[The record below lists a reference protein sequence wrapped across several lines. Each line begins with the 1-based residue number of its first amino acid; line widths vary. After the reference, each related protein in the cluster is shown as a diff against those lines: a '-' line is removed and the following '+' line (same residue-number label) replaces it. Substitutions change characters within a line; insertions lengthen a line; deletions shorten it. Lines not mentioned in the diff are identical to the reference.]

1 MIQTPFHLN
10 GKTILVTGASSGIGR
25 QIAVSISLMGGKLI
39 LTGRN
44 PEELQKTK
52 TLLHGSGHTAITADL
67 LKENE
72 RKTLLD
78 TMTAVD
84 GFVHCAGVVHPFPI
98 KFIDQKKIDETM
110 KINYEAPVL
119 LTGGLLKNKKLN
131 KNASVVFM
139 SSISG
144 QHPHKGGALYG
155 SAKAAIETFAKVV
168 ALENYTQGI
177 RCNVLSPGMVITP
190 MYKQA
195 EQEMSK
201 EEMDKHV
208 ARYPLGAGQPEDVAN
223 AAVFFLSDAS
233 RWITGVNLTLDG
245 GFLLEG

>member
-1 MIQTPFHLN
+1 MSTTPFHLH

-25 QIAVSISLMGGKLI
+25 QIAVSISRMGGQLV
-39 LTGRN
+39 LSGRN
-44 PEELQKTK
+44 SDELQQTQ
-52 TLLHGSGHTAITADL
+52 TLLTGSGHTIIAADL
-67 LKENE
+67 LNENE
-72 RKTLLD
+72 RKILLES
-78 TMTAVD
+78 MPQLD

-98 KFIDQKKIDETM
+98 KFLDQKKMDETM

-119 LTGGLLKNKKLN
+119 LTGGLMKQKKFN
-131 KNASVVFM
+131 KNASLVFM

-155 SAKAAIETFAKVV
+155 SSKAAVETFAKVV
-168 ALENYTQGI
+168 ALEGYPQGI
-177 RCNVLSPGMVITP
+177 RCNVLSPGMVVTP